1 MDSESVGSTVP
12 RRQLGR
18 YLRSLREGAKPKK
31 ITIEVAAGHLE
42 CSTQKI
48 WRIEK
53 GESPV
58 RGIDVKALC
67 ELYGA
72 TPEMTEALIGLARE
86 TKAKGWWQSYGDAV
100 PEWFDL
106 YIGLEAASNR
116 IRKYEPAIVP
126 GLLQGAAY
134 MEAVLRADG
143 PDLAESE
150 LERRIKIRQERQGL
164 LSRHFPAPPR
174 LEVIIAESAL
184 RADLEISGAMHQQFW
199 HLLKANEL
207 PHVSVRVLPTSA
219 GPHRASVSG
228 AFTILEFPTM
238 NGDKGEPPTVYSES
252 LTGSLYLDRPKE
264 LEVYEQAWTAL
275 SALALDEGES
285 DDMVKGIMM
294 TGEMSKP

>member
-1 MDSESVGSTVP
+1 MDSESAGSTVP

-18 YLRSLREGAKPKK
+18 YLRSLREGAQPKK
-31 ITIEVAAGHLE
+31 ITIEVAAAQLE

-53 GESPV
+53 GDSPV
-58 RGIDVKALC
+58 RGLDVKALC

-72 TPEMTEALIGLARE
+72 TAEMTEALIGLAKE
-86 TKAKGWWQSYGDAV
+86 TKARGWWQSYGDAV

-106 YIGLEAASNR
+106 YIGLEAAASR
-116 IRKYEPAIVP
+116 IRKYEPALVP

-143 PDLAESE
+143 PGLSE
-150 LERRIKIRQERQGL
+150 TELDRRIKVRRERQGL
-164 LSRHFPAPPR
+164 LSRHFPEPPQ
-174 LEVIIAESAL
+174 LEVIVAESAL
-184 RADLEISGAMHQQFW
+184 RAELDTAGAMHQQFW

-228 AFTILEFPTM
+228 AFTILEFPM
-238 NGDKGEPPTVYSES
+238 INGEKGEPPTVYSES
-252 LTGSLYLDRPKE
+252 LTGALYLDRPKE
-264 LEVYEQAWTAL
+264 LHVYEQAWAAL
-275 SALALDEGES
+275 SALALNEGDS
-285 DDMVKGIMM
+285 DDMIKRIM
-294 TGEMSKP
+294 TAGEMSAS